1 VIVPGHDPSRD
12 RDNPSNG
19 FVPSVPSWDEAYVP
33 NVPSLSRDISR
44 VVPRNLSAVS
54 RQKMVYTNIHFTRV
68 GVTFTCWSRAPAR
81 RRARHD

>member
-1 VIVPGHDPSRD
+1 MIVPGHDPSRD

-44 VVPRNLSAVS
+44 LARGFGASRDYSAHQARAVYPLSRVRDCRPLPRRGRSCRV
-54 RQKMVYTNIHFTRV
+54 TN
-68 GVTFTCWSRAPAR
+68 G
-81 RRARHD
+81 